1 MSLACLG
8 MTIIAIFCFGV
19 FLLLRNVLAAFAH
32 VIWPLA
38 VAGVAA
44 LLLRPWVNRLEE
56 RLGGGRRWLAV
67 AVIFAVSGSAGI
79 GLLVWGVPTLLH
91 ETLDLIDAA
100 PEFFSALHE

>member
-1 MSLACLG
+1 MASLELSPFQRRILTVSLACLG

-44 LLLRPWVNRLEE
+44 LLTIVSPHEAHSGMSSAPAGLAPPADHLR
-56 RLGGGRRWLAV
+56 
-67 AVIFAVSGSAGI
+67 AVSR
-79 GLLVWGVPTLLH
+79 
-91 ETLDLIDAA
+91 
-100 PEFFSALHE
+100 